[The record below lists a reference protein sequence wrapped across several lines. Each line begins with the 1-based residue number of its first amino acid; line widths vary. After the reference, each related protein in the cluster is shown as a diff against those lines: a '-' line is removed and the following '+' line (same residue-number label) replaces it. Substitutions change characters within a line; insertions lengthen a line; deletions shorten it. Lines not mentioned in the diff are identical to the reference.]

1 MDPPDWLSAPAPPP
15 WANQVPDPVD
25 DRDRPT
31 PVRDEIVRQLAADE
45 ITGFNRDP
53 SFLDKLKL
61 ADRMGLSP
69 QEVAEALGIDPRAAP
84 PLLGTGYTVT
94 VANPTPPTNIS
105 YVACGTPPT
114 FTMTANPSGRGA
126 PTYTDDANLFAGAG
140 TPAALTVIS
149 SPIGGGSG
157 PTSEATGTVVVVTA
171 PGSVAAAPTQSIS
184 VQGSYTT
191 TPNAS
196 HPSMLAPGTPPTIT
210 GLLPVA
216 PVSTGGSSSLTVNGT
231 GFRGDSVVY
240 IAGVPYN
247 TQFNSATQLMVL
259 NAPKRTSAGNT
270 AITVVTGGTATA
282 ATNWVFS

>member
-1 MDPPDWLSAPAPPP
+1 MTTRQEERDHKRDEKAERGRLADEELKRGQEEHW
-15 WANQVPDPVD
+15 WAKEKPVLD
-25 DRDRPT
+25 
-31 PVRDEIVRQLAADE
+31 VKDEIVRQSAFDEILRDHIRDGLDEGQQPGINPLAA
-45 ITGFNRDP
+45 P
-53 SFLDKLKL
+53 
-61 ADRMGLSP
+61 A
-69 QEVAEALGIDPRAAP
+69 
-84 PLLGTGYTVT
+84 LLGTGYTVT

-105 YVACGTPPT
+105 YVPCGTPPHY
-114 FTMTANPSGRGA
+114 TMTANPSGRGA
-126 PTYTDDANLFAGAG
+126 PTYTDDLNLFAVAG

-149 SPIGGGSG
+149 SPIGGASG
-157 PTSEATGTVVVVTA
+157 PTSEATGTVVIVTA
-171 PGSVAAAPTQSIS
+171 PGSVAAAPTQTVS

-196 HPSMLAPGTPPTIT
+196 HPSMAAPGTLPTIT

-216 PVSTGGSSSLTVNGT
+216 PVGTGGSSSLTVNGT
-231 GFRGDSVVY
+231 GFRGDSIVN